1 MNIDHIKFYLK
12 RPNLDSE
19 SSIFA
24 VVHLKEGP
32 FKYYIRKSIY
42 PKLWDKELGSPT
54 MDKKLIKEWKRQ
66 DPSIQIVLENT
77 SSHIRKIQDAIVTY
91 INLRE
96 QAGELVTSE
105 LLKEHLNAKFGFGKK
120 SKRSVTLKG
129 YVKQFIQEI
138 ESGKRLTSKKQEY
151 AVGTIK
157 NYKGF
162 QVQFLE
168 YQQNR
173 KRTLKFENIDLD
185 FYDDYVNF
193 FQEKD
198 YTPNTIGRHIKN
210 LKVIMRAAQ
219 EDGLHSNDDYKR
231 FRVLT
236 SPVDAIYLTEDEITK
251 IKGVD
256 LSSNPNYELARDIF
270 LLGCYTGLR
279 YSDYS
284 RIRPVHVRYENDEV
298 TDLCMYINKT
308 NRQTVIPLKPE
319 AKEILKKYQY
329 NIPNTHEQKVNK
341 YIKEIGKM
349 AKIDQPTEILEYKGA
364 SKLKSVVPKYKLITT
379 HTARRSAAT
388 NMFKAG
394 VERRLIMRITG
405 HQTESNFLKY
415 IRISNE
421 EAADML
427 RQHKFFK
434 GNSKSNNQNN

>member
-12 RPNLDSE
+12 RPNSDSE
-19 SSIFA
+19 SSIIA
-24 VVHLKEGP
+24 VVHLNKVP

-54 MDKKLIKEWKRQ
+54 VDKKLIKEWKKQ
-66 DPSIQIVLENT
+66 DPSIQVVLENT
-77 SSHIRKIQDAIVTY
+77 SSHIRKIQDAIATY

-105 LLKEHLNAKFGFGKK
+105 LLKEHLNTKFGFGKK
-120 SKRSVTLKG
+120 SNRTVTLNG
-129 YVKQFIQEI
+129 YIDQFIQEI
-138 ESGKRLTSKKQEY
+138 ESGKRLTSKKQKY

-210 LKVIMRAAQ
+210 LKVIMRAAE
-219 EDGLHSNDDYKR
+219 EDGLHNNDDYKR
-231 FRVLT
+231 FTVLT
-236 SPVDAIYLTEDEITK
+236 SPVDAIYLTEDEIAK
-251 IKGVD
+251 IKAVD
-256 LSSNPNYELARDIF
+256 LSDNPNYELARDIF

-279 YSDYS
+279 YSDYC
-284 RIRPVHVRYENDEV
+284 RIRPQHIRYENDEM
-298 TDLCMYINKT
+298 TDLSMYINKT
-308 NRQTVIPLKPE
+308 NRQTVIPLRPE
-319 AKEILKKYQY
+319 AKEILMKYQY

-364 SKLKSVVPKYKLITT
+364 NKLKRVVPKYKLITT

-394 VERRLIMRITG
+394 VERQLIMRITG

-421 EAADML
+421 EAADIL
-427 RQHKFFK
+427 RDHDFFT
-434 GNSKSNNQNN
+434 GNSK